1 MTTAA
6 VTTNAATVAAIYEAY
21 GRGDLPSILD
31 RLADDVSWDADWA
44 DHSAQRGAGTPLLQ
58 PRRGVAEVAGFFAT
72 LAECTVNDFQIL
84 DIVGSGRQVVAEVRV
99 DISMPGGGRFV
110 DEELHLW
117 TFDDAGKIVRYRH
130 YSDTAKHLAAAAGT
144 DTTVL

>member
-58 PRRGVAEVAGFFAT
+58 PRRASPRWP
-72 LAECTVNDFQIL
+72 
-84 DIVGSGRQVVAEVRV
+84 GS
-99 DISMPGGGRFV
+99 S
-110 DEELHLW
+110 
-117 TFDDAGKIVRYRH
+117 RH
-130 YSDTAKHLAAAAGT
+130 SRSAP
-144 DTTVL
+144 